1 MLDNQLS
8 IFDIMFEA
16 EDKEKKEV
24 STKVSTEIEHKVG
37 DRVKVKYGGKE
48 YEAIVTRVYNNGDT
62 YNCKF
67 NSCVTAFHK
76 SVVRK

>member
-8 IFDIMFEA
+8 IFDIMFVA
-16 EDKEKKEV
+16 EDKEKKE
-24 STKVSTEIEHKVG
+24 VSTEIEHKVG
-37 DRVKVKYGGKE
+37 DRVKVKYDGKE
-48 YEAIVTRVYNNGDT
+48 YEAVVTRVYNNGDT

-76 SVVRK
+76 SVIRK